1 MNKHR
6 RLAACF
12 AVFIFCF
19 PLSAQTHVS
28 VPLDDPVYFILEQ
41 AGLRGLCNPLPA
53 VKPYSRSVVLSA
65 IGEILGKTPDSG
77 EKAPGALSASERSIL
92 EAAKK
97 RFEKPEPG
105 FSLKRGAYHYEL
117 ATPKKNIPF
126 SGDIGIGFETEFSLG
141 AYPGGG
147 MPGKSG
153 NYAWGADA
161 WISLYTGGDMGEH
174 FSYWFNLSGG
184 LIRAPRGVLPGN
196 YHTYYAGY
204 PDDDPSNPTSYI
216 DREITPYSEPLSYF
230 PYDYQKKW
238 DGYEL
243 FSPGSIGA
251 GDQLYWPEGASIGSS
266 LVSEISGEFWGDA
279 LVWRFGRTR
288 REWGAMSRG
297 NSLAYS
303 DAARPFTALEA
314 TFNPIPW
321 FSFSALTG
329 ALEFYKWESG
339 NAENF
344 QNLFSIEQLEI
355 NISKY
360 VHIDFGSSSVWSKRF
375 EPGYILPVS
384 SSFLYQNNI
393 GDFDNLALFGNLKV
407 QYPGIGAFWISGYLD
422 EIEIASL
429 AKLFELD
436 RHMFAFQVGITGVIP
451 LLPFAS
457 ASLSYTKIEPY
468 TYTHTR
474 IFTPWNGANRMETS
488 YTNNGVSLGYYLPPN
503 SDEIKLRFELL
514 PAPGTQAH
522 FQYQMIRSGA
532 AHGSKAVDG
541 SSLLS
546 ELDPEGRS
554 EKAELKKF
562 FLKDGAYQWMHI
574 VKAGGEY
581 AFEKLALPVTVFG
594 EAGVVFSYY
603 TDIDGAANS
612 GSPSG
617 YSVIDT
623 DEYPKSTSFIVT
635 LGFRLFL

>member
-1 MNKHR
+1 MNKHW
-6 RLAACF
+6 RLSVCF
-12 AVFIFCF
+12 ALFFFCF
-19 PLSAQTHVS
+19 SLSAQTHVS

-41 AGLRGLCNPLPA
+41 AGLRGLCAPLPA

-65 IGEILGKTPDSG
+65 IGEILGKASDSG
-77 EKAPGALSASERSIL
+77 AKGPGILSASERSIL

-105 FSLKRGAYHYEL
+105 FNLKRGAYHYEL

-126 SGDIGIGFETEFSLG
+126 SGDIGIGFESEFSVG
-141 AYPGGG
+141 AYPRGGI
-147 MPGKSG
+147 PGESG
-153 NYAWGADA
+153 KYAWGTDT
-161 WISLYTGGDMGEH
+161 WINFYTGGDMGEH

-184 LIRAPRGVLPGN
+184 LVRVPRSALGSSYN
-196 YHTYYAGY
+196 TYYEGY
-204 PDDDPSNPTSYI
+204 EDSADPTSYI
-216 DREITPYSEPLSYF
+216 NREITPYSEPLSHF
-230 PYDYQKKW
+230 PYAYQKKW

-266 LVSEISGEFWGDA
+266 LISEMSGEFWDDA

-288 REWGAMSRG
+288 REWGAMSQG
-297 NSLAYS
+297 NSLVINA
-303 DAARPFTALEA
+303 AARPFTALEA

-321 FSFSALTG
+321 FSFSSLTG
-329 ALEFYKWESG
+329 SLEFYNWEFG
-339 NAENF
+339 DAENF

-360 VHIDFGSSSVWSKRF
+360 VHIDIGSSSVWSKRF
-375 EPGYILPVS
+375 ELGYIFPVTS
-384 SSFLYQNNI
+384 NFFYQTNV
-393 GDFDNLALFGNLKV
+393 GDFDNLALFGNLKA
-407 QYPGIGAFWISGYLD
+407 QYPGIGALWISGYLD
-422 EIEIASL
+422 EIEIASIK
-429 AKLFELD
+429 KLFELD

-474 IFTPWNGANRMETS
+474 IFTPWNGNNPMETS

-503 SDEIKLRFELL
+503 SDEIKFRFELL

-522 FQYQMIRSGA
+522 LQYQMIRHGA
-532 AHGSKAVDG
+532 AHGSNAVDG

-546 ELDPEGRS
+546 ELDPNGRS
-554 EKAELKKF
+554 EKSELKKF

-574 VKAGGEY
+574 IKAGGEY

-603 TDIDGAANS
+603 TNINGEANS
-612 GSPSG
+612 GSSSG
-617 YSVIDT
+617 YSVVNT